1 MSSSFH
7 VTVTPMKQNVRDI
20 YEPEIF
26 MDYQKSVKYF
36 KLLCHDLNLPTPKNI
51 DNPPVDLGG
60 RWAEITA
67 GGEGFDYQI
76 KMKTQ
81 IIISK

>member
-7 VTVTPMKQNVRDI
+7 ITVIPTDQIVPDVW
-20 YEPEIF
+20 EPEIF
-26 MDYQKSVKYF
+26 MDYQKAIIYF
-36 KLLCHDLNLPTPKNI
+36 KLCCKKLDIPLPKNI

-67 GGEGFDYQI
+67 GGEGFDYRI